1 MTDELVLP
9 DQLPRRV
16 VGGVAWKTTSA
27 VVLQVSRLVTAIIL
41 ARLLS
46 PHAFGVAGMVLVSS
60 GLVLIFADLAFGAAL
75 VQRRVLTEADRS
87 TVFWLNAAGG
97 VVFTIGGILLSGP
110 IADFF
115 GEPQVQP
122 LFAVYST
129 TFLVTALSATQSAL
143 LNREMNFRSLE
154 LRQMTSYAA
163 GAVVGIVVA
172 FRGGGAWAII
182 LQQVTIAVVSTVL
195 LSFMSR
201 WRPRLIFS
209 KASLNS
215 MVGFSSRVFGT
226 RLLFYVNRNADNL
239 LIGRFVGPAALG
251 VYALAYN
258 VMMVPF
264 SQISNPI
271 QAVLFPAFS
280 RLQDDPERIGRGWLR
295 VNRVVAAITMPALL
309 GLFIVTP
316 DFVDDDSGR
325 SVAVGDPRHPD
336 PLLGRD
342 PAVAPGNE
350 LEHPGGARSHPGPA
364 PLRGHRLCREPHGI
378 RRSAI
383 HWGVVGVAAGYAIS
397 STIVEPY
404 YTLITAALTGDATD
418 NLPREPPRCHGS
430 VRRDDT
436 DRVRGQAL
444 VDRHLS
450 VAPPR
455 RVDRRRGLG
464 VHPTLRL
471 ARSRAAARAAG
482 GAAATAVAL
491 PRRGS
496 SVRAVG
502 AARTRSVS
510 PGCGRVA
517 PCGHSHAVMRV
528 RPYPPID

>member
-1 MTDELVLP
+1 VSDELVLP
-9 DQLPRRV
+9 DQLPQRV
-16 VGGVAWKTTSA
+16 VGGVMWKTTSA

-75 VQRRVLTEADRS
+75 VQRRVLTEEDKS
-87 TVFWLNAAGG
+87 TVFWLNAVGG
-97 VVFTIGGILLSGP
+97 LVFMIGGILLSGP
-110 IADFF
+110 VARFF
-115 GEPQVQP
+115 GEPAVQP

-129 TFLVTALSATQSAL
+129 TFFVTALSATQSAL

-195 LSFMSR
+195 LTLMAR
-201 WRPRLIFS
+201 WRPRFVFS
-209 KASLNS
+209 KASLDS
-215 MVGFSSRVFGT
+215 MVGFSGRVFGT

-295 VNRVVAAITMPALL
+295 VNRAVAAITMPALL
-309 GLFIVTP
+309 GLVVVAP
-316 DFVDDDSGR
+316 DFV
-325 SVAVGDPRHPD
+325 VAILGDRWRPAIPVVQILCWVGILQSLQGMNSSILEARDRTPA
-336 PLLGRD
+336 LLRY
-342 PAVAPGNE
+342 AVIVCVASLTAFVLGV
-350 LEHPGGARSHPGPA
+350 
-364 PLRGHRLCREPHGI
+364 
-378 RRSAI
+378 

-404 YTLITAALTGDATD
+404 FTLITARSIDMRLTTFLASLRGVAEAAVAMALIVFVVRMSLTGAS
-418 NLPREPPRCHGS
+418 PG
-430 VRRDDT
+430 
-436 DRVRGQAL
+436 
-444 VDRHLS
+444 
-450 VAPPR
+450 
-455 RVDRRRGLG
+455 
-464 VHPTLRL
+464 LRL
-471 ARSRAAARAAG
+471 A
-482 GAAATAVAL
+482 V
-491 PRRGS
+491 
-496 SVRAVG
+496 SVAVG
-502 AARTRSVS
+502 ALVYVPLCSWRAPELVRELRAVIPRRRAVS
-510 PGCGRVA
+510 PA
-517 PCGHSHAVMRV
+517 DA
-528 RPYPPID
+528 RPSEQ